1 MSEDSIV
8 DISVSAM
15 GESYA
20 RFRLAHSGA
29 EGLVLES
36 VRQFGQILPV
46 VVVSAAQGYE
56 LIDGF
61 KRLRACRKLGIRT
74 IQAKVLCL
82 GERPVKAAILQLN
95 WKARSIRELEEALIV
110 RSLHREDN
118 LSQVQIATLLGR
130 HKSWVCRRIGLVE
143 RLCGEAL
150 SHLKLGLIGPGHGR
164 QLVRL
169 PRGNQESALETI
181 LKHRLCS
188 REAEKLVSM
197 LLERPRWEHEAILH
211 LPLEILDNRSA
222 ARSCRKPEAAEHQE
236 PSLTKRLRDL
246 AQHCRTLLLIL
257 DSRDLDPPDAR
268 ELEILPTTIESVA
281 KLLDRM
287 KSFCAMSSQ

>member
-1 MSEDSIV
+1 MSEESIV
-8 DISVSAM
+8 DIPVSAM
-15 GESYA
+15 GENYG

-36 VRQFGQILPV
+36 MRQFGQILPV

-61 KRLRACRKLGIRT
+61 KRLRACRKLGMRT
-74 IQAKVLCL
+74 TQAKVLCL
-82 GERPVKAAILQLN
+82 GDRPVKAAILQLN

-130 HKSWVCRRIGLVE
+130 HKSWVCRRIDLVE
-143 RLCGEAL
+143 RLCDEAL
-150 SHLKLGLIGPGHGR
+150 SHLKLGLIGSGHGR

-169 PRGNQESALETI
+169 PRGNQEKALETI
-181 LKHRLCS
+181 LKHRLCCK
-188 REAEKLVSM
+188 EAEKLVSM

-211 LPLEILDNRSA
+211 LPLEILENRSA
-222 ARSCRKPEAAEHQE
+222 PRSCKRPEAAKREE
-236 PSLTKRLRDL
+236 PSLTKRLSDL
-246 AQHCRTLLLIL
+246 AQHCRHRLVFFLNVA
-257 DSRDLDPPDAR
+257 P
-268 ELEILPTTIESVA
+268 LERSGHGKPSNG
-281 KLLDRM
+281 R
-287 KSFCAMSSQ
+287 